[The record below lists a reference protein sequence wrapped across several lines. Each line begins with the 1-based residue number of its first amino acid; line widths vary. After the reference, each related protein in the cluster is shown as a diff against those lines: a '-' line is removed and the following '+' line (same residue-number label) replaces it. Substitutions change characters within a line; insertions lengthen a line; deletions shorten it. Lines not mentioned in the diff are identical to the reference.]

1 MPDYLANLDLGNLML
16 QTLYMYFKSFL
27 AINKFEQ
34 IQVYTSRLAKKN
46 KPKSITCTCF
56 FNDPSLKEIEFL

>member
-1 MPDYLANLDLGNLML
+1 MPDYLANLDLGNLIL
-16 QTLYMYFKSFL
+16 QTLYIKSFL
-27 AINKFEQ
+27 VINKFEQ

-46 KPKSITCTCF
+46 KSKSITYTCI

>member
-1 MPDYLANLDLGNLML
+1 MTDYLANLDLGNLIL
-16 QTLYMYFKSFL
+16 QTLYFKSFL
-27 AINKFEQ
+27 AKNKFEQ

>member
-1 MPDYLANLDLGNLML
+1 MTDYLANLDFGNLIL
-16 QTLYMYFKSFL
+16 QTLYFKSFL
-27 AINKFEQ
+27 AKNKFEQ

-56 FNDPSLKEIEFL
+56 FNDPSLKEIKFL